1 MPIALRVQ
9 PLAYMAVHMTGVVMT
24 FLLARVFWESF
35 RAHTFFLLFILC
47 ISVWNGAG
55 APIRPSVPSVPLTS
69 SNMHRAPSGRHV
81 VVNIQKCFCLKP
93 PACAVQD
100 FTSMSLRRGT

>member
-1 MPIALRVQ
+1 MILWLQHGVCLGLDRWQQRCKADSIAIVSCLQ

-55 APIRPSVPSVPLTS
+55 ASLW
-69 SNMHRAPSGRHV
+69 A
-81 VVNIQKCFCLKP
+81 CFHKGQLCDMQL
-93 PACAVQD
+93 
-100 FTSMSLRRGT
+100 G

>member
-1 MPIALRVQ
+1 MLLRQ

-24 FLLARVFWESF
+24 FLLARMFWESF

-55 APIRPSVPSVPLTS
+55 SRLALTLTHPVVAKPL
-69 SNMHRAPSGRHV
+69 
-81 VVNIQKCFCLKP
+81 
-93 PACAVQD
+93 
-100 FTSMSLRRGT
+100 